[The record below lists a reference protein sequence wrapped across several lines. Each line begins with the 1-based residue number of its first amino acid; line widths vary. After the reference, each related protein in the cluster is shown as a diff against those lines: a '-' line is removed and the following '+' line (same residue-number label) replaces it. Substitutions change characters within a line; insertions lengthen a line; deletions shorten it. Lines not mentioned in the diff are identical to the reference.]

1 MRLPRDV
8 HLNGFLI
15 APVPLLFWLLLRS
28 AASTV
33 RWRAA
38 LGYIG
43 AGCFGLLFWLVL
55 HYWPDPQAV
64 RHQAALLGGK
74 THGLP
79 IISDI
84 GLLDAI
90 TAEIHRYAEWFWN
103 ARGHRHLLEG
113 LCVLASGIWMVRR
126 EGRVGRAL
134 VGVWVAV
141 FFTGAGLI
149 GFKYQVY
156 LIYLW
161 PLFALWMA
169 RAFLTFPKRR
179 PAQVV
184 LVALLAAY
192 LLNLGL
198 WYYKAQKDFPFQAR
212 VPQLRRLIPTNVPV
226 LADHAFW
233 FAFWDRDYTD
243 TYYLWLRQLENS
255 SCTLRLGRRVGRWS
269 RGREGGATSSSRIS

>member
-1 MRLPRDV
+1 M
-8 HLNGFLI
+8 
-15 APVPLLFWLLLRS
+15 
-28 AASTV
+28 
-33 RWRAA
+33 
-38 LGYIG
+38 
-43 AGCFGLLFWLVL
+43 
-55 HYWPDPQAV
+55 
-64 RHQAALLGGK
+64 
-74 THGLP
+74 
-79 IISDI
+79 
-84 GLLDAI
+84 
-90 TAEIHRYAEWFWN
+90 
-103 ARGHRHLLEG
+103 
-113 LCVLASGIWMVRR
+113 
-126 EGRVGRAL
+126 GRAL

-141 FFTGAGLI
+141 FFIGAGLI
-149 GFKYQVY
+149 GFKYHVY

-243 TYYLWLRQLENS
+243 TYYLWLRQLEAELYPETGPTGWAIEQRKRGWRYIVVTDILARFLDPEVPLKELLS
-255 SCTLRLGRRVGRWS
+255 SERFRGQEAEIREARAFSLERCSVVQRIPRFYDQILILRVND
-269 RGREGGATSSSRIS
+269 EGGQRAQ